1 MPAPFGSTVTDPQTL
16 QDVLDRANP
25 TDVPDALAQLKL
37 GTVFAPLKR
46 TFTGLTAAAAFD
58 LTLIDGTGETAGLGN
73 PNRLPANLVRS
84 LRVTASGTANSVG
97 SYVISDAGGTAVSPT
112 AGANAGIAL
121 LSDDGK
127 TVTFPTTVT
136 AFIVAYM
143 PRTLSAAQMTA
154 LFPSSTS

>member
-1 MPAPFGSTVTDPQTL
+1 MTNAFGSTATKSRSL
-16 QDVLDRANP
+16 QLVLDESNP
-25 TDVPDALAQLKL
+25 NDMPEALGKLDL

-58 LTLIDGTGETAGLGN
+58 LTAIDGSGETAGAAN
-73 PNRLPANLVRS
+73 AARLAANLVRS

-136 AFIVAYM
+136 AFVISYM
-143 PRTLSAAQMTA
+143 PRTLSAAQMA
-154 LFPSSTS
+154 ADFAG